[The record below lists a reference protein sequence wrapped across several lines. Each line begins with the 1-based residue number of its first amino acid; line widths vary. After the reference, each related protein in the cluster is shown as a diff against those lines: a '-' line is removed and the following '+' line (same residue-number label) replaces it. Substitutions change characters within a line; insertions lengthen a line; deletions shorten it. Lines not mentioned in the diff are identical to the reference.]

1 MKPAKENAALL
12 KRKIR
17 ILCEI
22 AADLRADG
30 QVDCPMLPWNPE
42 TGTDVGKCI
51 NDCPRCFS
59 EYANSILGVNA
70 RW

>member
-22 AADLRADG
+22 ATELRADG
-30 QVDCPMLPWNPE
+30 
-42 TGTDVGKCI
+42 
-51 NDCPRCFS
+51 
-59 EYANSILGVNA
+59 
-70 RW
+70 